1 MICFLFPRSLR
12 FIVWGNYVILWL
24 AFVHIWS
31 LKSVT
36 MIPCRKLKS
45 ENSFRVISYGILR
58 LYEGKSWLCRLTA
71 WPACWTHPLHN
82 WSIGV
87 TQPTC
92 AIQKATLHAPRPSR
106 LVDVLFVSVRRIGE
120 KMLPHIMMI
129 ATTSKNKTRK
139 NFHHKRG
146 LQETTRDIS
155 VQRIQ

>member
-12 FIVWGNYVILWL
+12 FIVWGNDVILWL

-36 MIPCRKLKS
+36 MIPCRTLKS

-58 LYEGKSWLCRLTA
+58 LYEGKSSLCRLTA

-92 AIQKATLHAPRPSR
+92 AIQRATLHAQTLSLGGCPVCFCEKSR
-106 LVDVLFVSVRRIGE
+106 R
-120 KMLPHIMMI
+120 KMLPNIMMI

-146 LQETTRDIS
+146 LPETTRDIS